1 MHKQSASSG
10 EIAEVI
16 VLLVA
21 SCQVQVFEIGAE
33 LVANLFRLRQEF
45 RMRQKVIEAT
55 FAHPHRGAGCV
66 DSQTVGH
73 ALGVRGSTRMELSDL
88 ICDAEIAQWILLHFR
103 YVLSAYFP
111 VCLEDSRSICLR
123 LDSVLQLFG
132 VGALGVVLL

>member
-21 SCQVQVFEIGAE
+21 SCQFQVFEIGAE

-45 RMRQKVIEAT
+45 RVRQKVIEAT
-55 FAHPHRGAGCV
+55 FAQPHGGAGRV

-88 ICDAEIAQWILLHFR
+88 ICDAEIAQWILLHFDMSS
-103 YVLSAYFP
+103 LLIFP
-111 VCLEDSRSICLR
+111 
-123 LDSVLQLFG
+123 SVSKTVDRF
-132 VGALGVVLL
+132 VRD